1 MSEKI
6 TILRLNS
13 GEEIICSYE
22 IQETSNGI
30 FLNIKSPAILIP
42 GPEGKL
48 MFARWLPYMKQDNGI
63 SVPKSAVVFEGEP
76 MDDLKDHYVSVVLN
90 NLFIPQKKISG
101 PGDLKLALD

>member
-1 MSEKI
+1 MSDNI

-13 GEEIICSYE
+13 GEEIICSYD
-22 IQETSNGI
+22 TKVTNDDI
-30 FLNIKSPAILIP
+30 FYVIKSPAILIP

-48 MFARWLPYMKQDNGI
+48 MFARWLPYMKQDEGI
-63 SVPKSAVVFEGEP
+63 TIPKSAVVFEGEP

-90 NLFIPQKKISG
+90 NLFIPQKKIAG

>member
-1 MSEKI
+1 MSENI

-22 IQETSNGI
+22 TQETDDGI
-30 FLNIKSPAILIP
+30 FYNIKSPAILIP

-63 SVPKSAVVFEGEP
+63 SIPKSTVVFEGEP

-90 NLFIPQKKISG
+90 NLFIPQKKITG
-101 PGDLKLALD
+101 AGDLKLALD